1 MKRIFVYEKKNF
13 KKGWISCLRKECD
26 TNYMHTIFN
35 ILLDTQG
42 ISSPS
47 DILNVNISLKGLKGH
62 QLEKGKQ
69 KKSAFYLN
77 KYKL

>member
-1 MKRIFVYEKKNF
+1 
-13 KKGWISCLRKECD
+13 
-26 TNYMHTIFN
+26 MHTIFN
-35 ILLDTQG
+35 ILLETQE

-69 KKSAFYLN
+69 KKIGLLFKQVQVMTYRPTN
-77 KYKL
+77 